1 MGESIIEK
9 IMDGIRYD
17 YEEAA
22 FLILD
27 HISDEIERLGLI
39 KPLASGTKFYR
50 GRMHDKKTKTELSRL
65 L

>member
-1 MGESIIEK
+1 
-9 IMDGIRYD
+9 MDGIRYD

-50 GRMHDKKTKTELSRL
+50 RRMHDKKTKIELSRL